1 MNTRGDTVPPVY
13 HGYRPSDTREM
24 NNRGA
29 FGLPFFVG
37 LNDKMNMKNGEIGE
51 PRKGRRFCEKVD
63 GPEIRKWYARMTTAE
78 LAERMGLTVRQ
89 IKNYVYRENPELWAR
104 KDAATLSR
112 INSEKGKKGG
122 RPRRKRE

>member
-1 MNTRGDTVPPVY
+1 MYKKV
-13 HGYRPSDTREM
+13 M
-24 NNRGA
+24 MM
-29 FGLPFFVG
+29 
-37 LNDKMNMKNGEIGE
+37 KKNMKNGQSEE
-51 PRKGRRFCEKVD
+51 ARKGRRFREKVD
-63 GPEIRKWYARMTTAE
+63 GPTVMEWYAVMPTAE
-78 LAERMGLTVRQ
+78 LAERMGLTVKQ

>member
-1 MNTRGDTVPPVY
+1 MKKKQMDGQPAGHRL
-13 HGYRPSDTREM
+13 R
-24 NNRGA
+24 
-29 FGLPFFVG
+29 
-37 LNDKMNMKNGEIGE
+37 KM
-51 PRKGRRFCEKVD
+51 VD
-63 GPEIRKWYARMTTAE
+63 GPEIMRRYSTMATAE
-78 LAERMGLTVRQ
+78 LARLLGLTVKQ

>member
-1 MNTRGDTVPPVY
+1 MKRKL
-13 HGYRPSDTREM
+13 
-24 NNRGA
+24 RGA
-29 FGLPFFVG
+29 CEGSLFLWTK
-37 LNDKMNMKNGEIGE
+37 NKKMMMKNEE
-51 PRKGRRFCEKVD
+51 SERPRKGRRFREKVD
-63 GPEIRKWYARMTTAE
+63 GPVIRRWYAVMPTAE
-78 LAERMGLTVRQ
+78 LAERMGRTVKQ